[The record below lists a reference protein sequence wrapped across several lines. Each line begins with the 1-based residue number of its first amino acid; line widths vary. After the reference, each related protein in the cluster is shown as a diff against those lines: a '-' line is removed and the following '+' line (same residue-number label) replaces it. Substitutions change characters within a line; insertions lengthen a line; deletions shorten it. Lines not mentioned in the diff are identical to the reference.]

1 MISSETKEPF
11 SIVIKESISR
21 VYATAQLII
30 KEYNLTKAD
39 KERIDKNITDEKLKR
54 AIYEILTIDSCKH

>member
-1 MISSETKEPF
+1 MISSETKEPL
-11 SIVIKESISR
+11 SVIIKESISR

-39 KERIDKNITDEKLKR
+39 KEKIDKNITDEKLKK
-54 AIYEILTIDSCKH
+54 AIYEILGINSEKH

>member
-1 MISSETKEPF
+1 MISSETKEPL
-11 SIVIKESISR
+11 SVIIKESISR

-39 KERIDKNITDEKLKR
+39 KDRIDKNITDEKLR
-54 AIYEILTIDSCKH
+54 NAIYEILGINSKKH

>member
-1 MISSETKEPF
+1 MISSETKEPL
-11 SIVIKESISR
+11 SVIIKESISR

-39 KERIDKNITDEKLKR
+39 KDRIDKNITDEKLR
-54 AIYEILTIDSCKH
+54 NAIYEILGINSEKH

>member
-1 MISSETKEPF
+1 MVSSETKEPL
-11 SIVIKESISR
+11 SVIIKESISR

-39 KERIDKNITDEKLKR
+39 KDRIDKNITDEKLR
-54 AIYEILTIDSCKH
+54 NAIYEILGINSKKH

>member
-1 MISSETKEPF
+1 MISSETKEPL

-39 KERIDKNITDEKLKR
+39 KEKIDKNITDEKLKR
-54 AIYEILTIDSCKH
+54 AIYEILGIE

>member
-1 MISSETKEPF
+1 MISSETKEPL
-11 SIVIKESISR
+11 SVIIKESISR

-39 KERIDKNITDEKLKR
+39 KEKIDKNITDEKLKK
-54 AIYEILTIDSCKH
+54 AIDEILGINSEKH

>member
-1 MISSETKEPF
+1 MVSSETKEPL
-11 SIVIKESISR
+11 SVIIKESISR

-39 KERIDKNITDEKLKR
+39 KEKIDKNITDEKLKK
-54 AIYEILTIDSCKH
+54 AIYEILGINSEKH

>member
-1 MISSETKEPF
+1 MGNNINYGK
-11 SIVIKESISR
+11 VKIKESISR

-39 KERIDKNITDEKLKR
+39 KEKIDKNITDEKLKK
-54 AIYEILTIDSCKH
+54 AIYEILGINSEKH